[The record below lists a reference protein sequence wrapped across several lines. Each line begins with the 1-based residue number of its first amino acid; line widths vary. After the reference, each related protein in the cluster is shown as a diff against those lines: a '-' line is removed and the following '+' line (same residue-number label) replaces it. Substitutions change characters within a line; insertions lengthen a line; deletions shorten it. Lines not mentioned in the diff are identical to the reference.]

1 MIQKQKSQ
9 VKQYLSES
17 FKASDWAGSL
27 SSSVNSDGSPSPVNN
42 LIPFPVLQHSQ
53 NSVSSTKSTPA
64 ISSVASSSKSATNYR
79 LLNHINNRNNNNANS
94 ANGASTQSANDG
106 INRSHSYEFSKNNSA
121 SGSTSS
127 LPFLFRNGH
136 YNSDVNVSPSE
147 QSAPPMSPT
156 ISSVATSAS
165 EVSANYKS

>member
-27 SSSVNSDGSPSPVNN
+27 SSSVNSNGSSSSVNN
-42 LIPFPVLQHSQ
+42 LIPFPVIQHSQ

-64 ISSVASSSKSATNYR
+64 ISSTASSSKSATNYR
-79 LLNHINNRNNNNANS
+79 LLNHINNRNSNNAN
-94 ANGASTQSANDG
+94 GLSTQSTNDG
-106 INRSHSYEFSKNNSA
+106 INRSHSYEFSNNNNNSG

-156 ISSVATSAS
+156 VSSVTSAS
-165 EVSANYKS
+165 EVSAK